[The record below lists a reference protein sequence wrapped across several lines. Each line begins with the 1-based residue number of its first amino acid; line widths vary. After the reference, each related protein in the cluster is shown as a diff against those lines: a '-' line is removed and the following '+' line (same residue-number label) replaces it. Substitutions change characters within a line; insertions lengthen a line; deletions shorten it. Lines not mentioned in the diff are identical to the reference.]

1 MKDGNILSFRILID
15 KSGNL
20 VTELSGL
27 PEREAHKVFKGD
39 DLILIRK
46 VIREG
51 LLKLDKVHLYLEN
64 ELDALR

>member
-1 MKDGNILSFRILID
+1 MKEGNILSFRILID
-15 KSGNL
+15 KSGTL